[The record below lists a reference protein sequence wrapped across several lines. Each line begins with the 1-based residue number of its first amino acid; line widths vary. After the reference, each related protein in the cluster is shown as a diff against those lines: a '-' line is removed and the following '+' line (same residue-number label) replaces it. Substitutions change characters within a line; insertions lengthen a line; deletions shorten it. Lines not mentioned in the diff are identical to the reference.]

1 MEPVCAA
8 LDFPASTY
16 YAAKQREQAPSAR
29 ARNDEIM
36 KVAILAIWDQPGPGN
51 QVYGADK
58 IWRQLRRDGR
68 PVARCTVERLMRE
81 LGIQGVGT
89 PAKRPRTTVPDPTAV
104 HPADLLE
111 RDFTASAPNTRWVA
125 DITYVPT
132 VRDGWCYTAF
142 IMDCYSRAIVGWAC
156 SDRMYTELVLDAL
169 DMALWARRGR
179 LGDQLV
185 HHSDRGSQYT
195 SITYTDRLAAHGVAG
210 SVGSKGDSYD
220 NAAAESLN
228 SLYKR
233 ELIDRLGPWN
243 DLADVTKH
251 TMNWVAWYN
260 TDRLHSYCQDV
271 PPYEYE
277 ETFYETQAMA
287 S

>member
-1 MEPVCAA
+1 MAV
-8 LDFPASTY
+8 
-16 YAAKQREQAPSAR
+16 
-29 ARNDEIM
+29 
-36 KVAILAIWDQPGPGN
+36 WDQPGPGN

-58 IWRQLRRDGR
+58 IWRHLHRQGR

-89 PAKRPRTTVPDPTAV
+89 PAKRPRTTVSDPAAV
-104 HPADLLE
+104 YPADLLE

-125 DITYVPT
+125 DLTYVPT
-132 VRDGWCYTAF
+132 VYDGWCYTAF
-142 IMDCYSRAIVGWAC
+142 IMDCFSRAVVGWAC
-156 SDRMYTELVLDAL
+156 SDRMHTELVLDAL
-169 DMALWARRGR
+169 DLAIWARRGR
-179 LGDQLV
+179 LDDRLV

-195 SITYTDRLAAHGVAG
+195 SIAYTDRLAAHGGAG

-233 ELIDRLGPWN
+233 ELIDRIGPWN
-243 DLADVTKH
+243 DLADVTRN

-260 TDRLHSYCQDV
+260 TERLHSYCQDV

-277 ETFYETQAMA
+277 EAFYETQTKA